1 MNRKIKQYLLFTFV
15 LSWSS
20 WGLLILASVLNLNY
34 LTYGNPTGMVLFI
47 LGGCSPAICGI
58 IIHKRNSEKE
68 EFHLFMKSIT
78 GVRHSL
84 WSYLYAIGGAL
95 LILFVPVLFG
105 YGSMKKP
112 IYLGF
117 VMILPMI
124 IGGGLEEIGW
134 RGLLLPELEKK
145 LSHSLSTLLVSIVWA
160 CWHVPLWFIEG
171 SNQQSMNYGWFCIY
185 AIALSFFIGS
195 VRYVS
200 QSIFMAILAHGAIN
214 GFWEVIEPSKDYAV
228 SIVLIIIVGVLT
240 LAIDNRGK
248 KAVRRP

>member
-20 WGLLILASVLNLNY
+20 WGLLILASVLNIDI
-34 LTYGNPTGMVLFI
+34 LTYGNPIGMVLFI

-58 IIHKRNSEKE
+58 MIHKRNSEKE
-68 EFHLFMKSIT
+68 DFHLFMKRIT
-78 GVRHSL
+78 DVRHSL
-84 WSYLYAIGGAL
+84 WVYLYAIGGAL
-95 LILFVPVLFG
+95 LILFVPVLLG

-117 VMILPMI
+117 VMIPPMI

-134 RGLLLPELEKK
+134 RGLLQPELEKK
-145 LSHSLSTLLVSIVWA
+145 LSHSLTKLLVGIVWA

-171 SNQQSMNYGWFCIY
+171 SNQQSMNYGWFFIY
-185 AIALSFFIGS
+185 AITLSFFIGS

-200 QSIFMAILAHGAIN
+200 QSIFMAIFAHAAIN
-214 GFWEVIEPSKDYAV
+214 GFWEVMEPSNDYMV
-228 SIVLIIIVGVLT
+228 SILLMIIVAILT
-240 LAIDNRGK
+240 LAIDNRVK